1 LGFGKFRRG
10 DGRRDDARSCSG
22 IHRWK
27 RAQSPPEPGC
37 WERSKLELELEQ
49 SKLEQE
55 QEQSKLELE
64 LEQSKLEQEQEQSK
78 LELEL
83 VQSKLELELVQSK
96 LEQEQRSPRG
106 QELSGKRVLVL
117 VQGECRS
124 SPERG
129 SQLELGC

>member
-27 RAQSPPEPGC
+27 RARSPPEPGC
-37 WERSKLELELEQ
+37 WER
-49 SKLEQE
+49 
-55 QEQSKLELE
+55 SKLELE